1 MAIDTAAKRKAALN
15 FGRYTGVMPLVDG
28 DIANAADRQAALGGY
43 IGIPV
48 LSASSSPVLTTYA
61 ASYTTHAAI
70 PASYSSTHEAR
81 RASFSQ
87 HPERRASANG

>member
-28 DIANAADRQAALGGY
+28 DIANALDRQAALGGY

-48 LSASSSPVLTTYA
+48 SAPTEAPTFTLTAATRGTVTLSASTVGARALNA
-61 ASYTTHAAI
+61 ASRGTLNL
-70 PASYSSTHEAR
+70 EAR
-81 RASFSQ
+81 S
-87 HPERRASANG
+87 